1 MKLDQVMNE
10 SNKNPEII
18 AKRCAL
24 LTDKWESELVEPYFK
39 VNKES
44 LWL

>member
-18 AKRCAL
+18 PKRRAL
-24 LTDKWESELVEPYFK
+24 RTDKWESELAESYFK